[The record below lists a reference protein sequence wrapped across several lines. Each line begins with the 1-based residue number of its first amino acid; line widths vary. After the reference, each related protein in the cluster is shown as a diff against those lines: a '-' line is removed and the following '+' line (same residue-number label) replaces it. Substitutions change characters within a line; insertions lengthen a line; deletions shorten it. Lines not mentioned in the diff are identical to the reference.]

1 ANFTPLLFACYHGH
15 LSLAETLLRRGA
27 DITAKDQN
35 GWTALHWAA
44 QRCHADIV
52 ELLLDYGAS
61 RSMEDVRGDMPCDV
75 TNDLG
80 LRDCLLPDPQ
90 YPNIVSNG
98 YVTTDEEDEDD
109 TDEASHYDLGRSPN
123 NCENDFSVQHG
134 YYAPSRS
141 QPHNPN
147 GSSRI
152 PSDSVVPDLSC
163 KTDARINETNELN
176 ILDAEVQKL
185 SLAVF
190 EATEL

>member
-1 ANFTPLLFACYHGH
+1 
-15 LSLAETLLRRGA
+15 
-27 DITAKDQN
+27 
-35 GWTALHWAA
+35 
-44 QRCHADIV
+44 
-52 ELLLDYGAS
+52 
-61 RSMEDVRGDMPCDV
+61 MPCDV